1 MIETCIVCGCSE
13 TLPLYQG
20 VVRCQKCGHVYAD
33 SRLSAEELSALYQ
46 KQYFFGDEY
55 HNYIADKAVLQK
67 NFALRMKTLQTY
79 IQPVRHRHLF
89 EIGAAYGFFL
99 DTVRENFAT
108 VHGID
113 IAEDGTHYAQEQL
126 QLDVD
131 RGDFLDYPCE
141 GKIFD
146 VVCLWDTIE
155 HLQEPQRYIE
165 KLSAHTAPGAL
176 LALTTGDI
184 ASLNARW
191 KKEAWRL
198 LHPPTHLH
206 YFSAQT
212 IAHML
217 ENYGFSVIYNRYC
230 GFYRSVE
237 NMMYNIFVLRKHQPQ
252 LYEWMK
258 TLGITK
264 GNLYLNLYDIMYV
277 VARRR

>member
-1 MIETCIVCGCSE
+1 MTDACIVCGCSE
-13 TLPLYQG
+13 TLPFYRG
-20 VVRCQKCGHVYAD
+20 IVRCRKCGHVYAD
-33 SRLSAEELSALYQ
+33 SQLSAEELSALYQ
-46 KQYFFGDEY
+46 REYFFGDEY
-55 HNYIADKAVLQK
+55 HDYIADKAILQK
-67 NFALRMKTLQTY
+67 NFALRIKTLQNY
-79 IQPVRHRHLF
+79 IQPARHRRLF

-99 DTVRENFAT
+99 DVVRHSFDA

-113 IAEDGTHYAQEQL
+113 IAEDGPRYAREQL
-126 QLDVD
+126 HLDVV
-131 RGDFLDYPCE
+131 RGDFLDYPCD

-146 VVCLWDTIE
+146 VACMWDTIE
-155 HLQEPQRYIE
+155 HLQQPQRYIE
-165 KLSAHTAPGAL
+165 KLSDSTTSGAL

-184 ASLNARW
+184 ESLNARW
-191 KKEAWRL
+191 KRDSWRL

-212 IAHML
+212 ITQML
-217 ENYGFSVIYNRYC
+217 EKYGFSVIYNRYC

-237 NMMYNIFVLRKHQPQ
+237 NMVYNIFVLRKRQLR

-258 TLGITK
+258 TFGITK